1 MFSPEFLI
9 TALVVVLIPGTGV
22 IYTVSTGIFNGKR
35 SSIAAAFGCTAGI
48 IPHLI
53 AGILGLSALMHMSA
67 LVFQVIKFAGVLYL
81 LYLAWGMWQDKG
93 SIQFEEREEK
103 RSLQV
108 AKRAVLINILNPKL
122 TIFFLA
128 FLPQFLNHNSP
139 VHTTVQLLGM
149 SLVFMVMTLA
159 VFLLYGLLGS
169 AVRSFFVGSK
179 RRLQYMQRSFAVVF
193 AVLGAK
199 LALSE

>member
-22 IYTVSTGIFNGKR
+22 IYTVSNGIFNGKR
-35 SSIAAAFGCTAGI
+35 SSIAAAVGCTAGI
-48 IPHLI
+48 VPHLI

-67 LVFQVIKFAGVLYL
+67 LVFQVIKFAGVIYL

-93 SIQFEEREEK
+93 SIQFEEKEEK
-103 RSLQV
+103 EHFHV

-128 FLPQFLNHNSP
+128 FLPQFLDKTSS
-139 VHTTVQLLGM
+139 VHTSMQLIGM
-149 SLVFMVMTLA
+149 SLIFMLMTLC
-159 VFLLYGLLGS
+159 VFVLYGLLGS
-169 AVRSFFVGSK
+169 SVRSFFVGSK
-179 RRLQYMQRSFAVVF
+179 KRLQYMQRSFAVVF
-193 AVLGAK
+193 AALGAK